1 MPVAR
6 PRTTARISGHAEDT
20 RQQLKAV
27 LATRYIPE
35 TKLLDLSSL
44 ENDPILSKM
53 DIFSSQKTAEKVL
66 NALMLI
72 ASDRFSD
79 PVEKKEAIQAVT
91 IAGNNL
97 KDVQQVYQLSTDF
110 PDLKRLDISNNTI
123 ESMSGLAKWRGQF
136 RSLEELHLTG
146 NAVVNQANY
155 VAELLDWFPVLQIL
169 NGQQV
174 RTPEQAAES
183 LDSLIPKPL
192 PQFPSNVRDDGGNV
206 TESFVQVFFPLFDN
220 DRAALAAQFYDDESW
235 FSLSVIPGS
244 GRPLPWKSYLKYS
257 RNVERLRGHRNAALV
272 QRLFTGGDLIADMW
286 KTLPPTQ
293 HPALDSGR
301 WIIDSHTFPNLADP
315 SGHGIAVGLMII
327 INGQYEEADPAQ
339 NLYGTR
345 NFSRTIILGPSKP
358 NNPPPPHP
366 YRVISDQLSL
376 HGWKPRDA
384 VVAPAPAVAVAP
396 GPVAVAVVP
405 GPVAV
410 TVPGLVAG
418 PVVLDDALRMQLT
431 EELSRRTG
439 MTLEYSNLCL
449 SGAPNWNF
457 EAALRA
463 FDEQKGALPATAFIN
478 GVIPM

>member
-1 MPVAR
+1 MPNAR
-6 PRTTARISGHAEDT
+6 AKTTARISGHAEDT
-20 RQQLKAV
+20 RQQLKGV
-27 LATRYIPE
+27 LATRYVPE
-35 TKLLDLSSL
+35 TKLLDLSAL
-44 ENDPILSKM
+44 ETDPTLSKM

-79 PVEKKEAIQAVT
+79 SAEKKEAIQAVT
-91 IAGNNL
+91 IASNNL

-110 PDLKRLDISNNTI
+110 PELKRLDISNNKI

-146 NAVVNQANY
+146 NGVVNQANY

-183 LDSLIPKPL
+183 LNNLTPKPL
-192 PQFPSNVRDDGGNV
+192 AQFPSNVRDGGGNV

-220 DRAALAAQFYDDESW
+220 DRASLVTQFYDDESW

-257 RNVERLRGHRNAALV
+257 RNIERLGGRNPGLI
-272 QRLFTGGDLIADMW
+272 QRLFTGGDLIADLW

-315 SGHGIAVGLMII
+315 SGVGSAVGLMIN
-327 INGQYEEADPAQ
+327 INGQFEEADTSQ
-339 NLYGTR
+339 NLFGTR
-345 NFSRTIILGPSKP
+345 TFSRTIILGPSKP
-358 NNPPPPHP
+358 SNPPPAHP
-366 YRVISDQLSL
+366 YRVISDQLTL

-384 VVAPAPAVAVAP
+384 AVAPVPAVAVD
-396 GPVAVAVVP
+396 PVAVAT
-405 GPVAV
+405 AV
-410 TVPGLVAG
+410 TAAG
-418 PVVLDDALRMQLT
+418 PVVLNDALRMQMT
-431 EELSRRTG
+431 EELSKRTG
-439 MTLEYSNLCL
+439 MTIEYSNLCL